1 MTAPAEIIEALRSA
15 RSIFITTHVVPD
27 GDAIGSLLGI
37 KLALERL
44 GKPCEAGLSDPVPP
58 SLRFLPGSDGIRLG
72 ECGATVR
79 HDVALVLDCGALD
92 RVGQCLDVVEACPVS
107 VNIDHH
113 ATNTQFAT
121 FNWVDAEA
129 AATCQLV
136 AELISAMGVAYDSD
150 IATCLFTGLSTDTG
164 SFRYSN
170 TRAATFRTAAELAD
184 AGARPWEIAQNVYDS
199 RPFSS
204 LAALAEAI
212 LGIRFSCDRL
222 IASMAVTAA
231 DMAKHGIS
239 EGDTEGFIGYARS
252 IEGVEIAVA
261 FREVGQETIR
271 VGLRSKERVDVARV
285 ASEFGGGGHVRA
297 SGCTIQG
304 TMDEARRRLMP
315 SLERALRE
323 AGYTWTA

>member
-1 MTAPAEIIEALRSA
+1 MTAPGKVIEAVKSA
-15 RSIFITTHVVPD
+15 RSVFITTHVVPD
-27 GDAIGSLLGI
+27 GDAIGSLLGM

-44 GKPCEAGLSDPVPP
+44 GKQCEAGLSDPVPP
-58 SLRFLPGSDGIRLG
+58 SLRFLPGSDGIRSG
-72 ECGATVR
+72 ECGNVGR
-79 HDVALVLDCGALD
+79 HDLALVLDCGSLD
-92 RVGQCLDVVEACPVS
+92 RVGQCAAKVESCPVS

-113 ATNTQFAT
+113 STNTRFAAI
-121 FNWVDAEA
+121 NWVDTEA

-136 AELISAMGVAYDSD
+136 AELIAVMGVAYDSD
-150 IATCLFTGLSTDTG
+150 IATCLFAGLSTDTG

-170 TRAATFRTAAELAD
+170 TRASTFRIAAELAD

-199 RPFSS
+199 RPYSS

-212 LGIRFSCDRL
+212 LGIEFCCGRL
-222 IASMAVTAA
+222 IASMVITAA
-231 DMAKHGIS
+231 DMARHGIT

-252 IEGVEIAVA
+252 IDGVEVAVA
-261 FREVGQETIR
+261 LREVGPETIR
-271 VGLRSKERVDVARV
+271 VGLRSKQCVDVASV

-304 TMDEARRRLMP
+304 TMDEARSKLMP

>member
-1 MTAPAEIIEALRSA
+1 LTAPGEIIEALRRA
-15 RSIFITTHVVPD
+15 RRVFITTHVVPD
-27 GDAIGSLLGI
+27 GDAVGSLLGM

-44 GKPCEAGLSDPVPP
+44 GKQCEASLSDPVPP
-58 SLRFLPGSDGIRLG
+58 SLRFLPGSADVRSGR
-72 ECGATVR
+72 CGAAGR
-79 HDVALVLDCGALD
+79 YDLALVLDCGSLD
-92 RVGQCLDVVEACPVS
+92 RVGQCLETVEACPVS
-107 VNIDHH
+107 VSIDHH
-113 ATNTQFAT
+113 ATNTRFALI
-121 FNWVDAEA
+121 NWVDTEA

-136 AELISAMGVAYDSD
+136 AELISAMGVEYDSD
-150 IATCLFTGLSTDTG
+150 IATCLFTGLSTDTD

-170 TRAATFRTAAELAD
+170 TRASTFRTAAELAD

-199 RPFSS
+199 KPYGS

-212 LGIRFSCDRL
+212 LGIEFSCGRL
-222 IASMAVTAA
+222 IASMAITAA

-252 IEGVEIAVA
+252 IDGVEVAVA
-261 FREVGQETIR
+261 FREVGPETIR
-271 VGLRSKERVDVARV
+271 VGLRSKEIVDVASV

-304 TMDEARRRLMP
+304 TMEEARSKLMVG
-315 SLERALRE
+315 LERALRK

>member
-1 MTAPAEIIEALRSA
+1 MTVPGEIIEALGSA
-15 RSIFITTHVVPD
+15 RSVFITTHVVPD
-27 GDAIGSLLGI
+27 GDAIGSLLGM

-44 GKPCEAGLSDPVPP
+44 GKQCEAGLSDPVPP
-58 SLRFLPGSDGIRLG
+58 SLRFLPGSAGVRSG
-72 ECGATVR
+72 GCEATGR
-79 HDVALVLDCGALD
+79 YDLALVLDCGSLD
-92 RVGQCLDVVEACPVS
+92 RVGQCVETVEACAVS

-113 ATNTQFAT
+113 ATNTRFAAV
-121 FNWVDAEA
+121 NWVDTEA

-150 IATCLFTGLSTDTG
+150 IATCLFAGLSTDTG

-170 TRAATFRTAAELAD
+170 TRASTFRIAAELAD

-199 RPFSS
+199 RPYNS

-212 LGIRFSCDRL
+212 LGIEFSCDRL
-222 IASMAVTAA
+222 IASMVITAA
-231 DMAKHGIS
+231 DMARHGIT

-252 IEGVEIAVA
+252 IDGVEIAVA
-261 FREVGQETIR
+261 LREVGPGTIR
-271 VGLRSKERVDVARV
+271 VGLRSKERVDVAGV
-285 ASEFGGGGHVRA
+285 AGEFGGGGHVRA

-304 TMDEARRRLMP
+304 TMEEARRKLIP